1 MGRLFFL
8 IFTLIIVIIA
18 VVIATYNVDQTTIN
32 LYLKIY
38 DIPLSLVI
46 LYSFIAGV
54 ITTIIYLISTVF
66 VYKRRAREMRIALE
80 NNREELDNLRR
91 NPLKK
96 FKQINVHEKVYR
108 SIKELSQTL
117 KMPMAGTVEH
127 LLRYKE
133 KYEEKKKELESYHAD
148 FQQYVDEQNGG
159 FDVE

>member
-91 NPLKK
+91 NPL
-96 FKQINVHEKVYR
+96 R
-108 SIKELSQTL
+108 D
-117 KMPMAGTVEH
+117 GTE
-127 LLRYKE
+127 
-133 KYEEKKKELESYHAD
+133 
-148 FQQYVDEQNGG
+148 
-159 FDVE
+159 